1 MAIDLEEEYD
11 KIYRYCY
18 FHVREQYLAEDITQE
33 TFLRY
38 FKRAPQII
46 HGSRTAYLYTIARN
60 LCTDYFRRTGTEEL
74 TEEKAEAVSGTERP
88 MEGLEDS
95 MDLKQA
101 LKTLTVEQQELLMLR
116 YAQEL
121 NVSEAARILG
131 ISRFAFYRREKEALK
146 MLKLKLEGGD
156 AQ

>member
-18 FHVREQYLAEDITQE
+18 FHVKEQYLAEDLTQE

-38 FKRAPQII
+38 FKRDPKISQ
-46 HGSRTAYLYTIARN
+46 GSRIAYLYTIARN
-60 LCTDYFRRTGTEEL
+60 LCTDYYRLPKTEEL
-74 TEEKAEAVSGTERP
+74 TEESAAAAGAERP
-88 MEGLEDS
+88 MDGLEAS
-95 MDLKQA
+95 MDLKEA
-101 LKTLTVEQQELLMLR
+101 VLKLPVECQELLMLR

-121 NVSEAARILG
+121 SVSEAAQILG
-131 ISRFAFYRREKEALK
+131 MSRFALYRREKEALK
-146 MLKLKLEGGD
+146 MLKIKLEGRN